1 MKVILDTS
9 VIVSGLISPKG
20 PPAKIITHWLNNE
33 FTLLYT
39 KAMLAELEDVLNR
52 AWLHERLSHTPNR
65 VPEFLEAVKLL
76 GQPVKGYVSVVGHI
90 RDPFDEMFLTCAILG
105 SADFLVSGDKDLL
118 TLGKFHQTS
127 ILTPTQF
134 LTHILD

>member
-9 VIVSGLISPKG
+9 VIVSGMISAKG

-33 FTLLYT
+33 FILLYT

-52 AWLHERLSHTPNR
+52 AWLHERLSHIPDHI
-65 VPEFLEAVKLL
+65 PEFLEAVKLL
-76 GQPVKGYVSVVGHI
+76 GQPVKGYVNTAGLI

-105 SADFLVSGDKDLL
+105 DADFLVSGDKDLL
-118 TLGKFHQTS
+118 TLGNIQQTI
-127 ILTPTQF
+127 ILTPAQF
-134 LTHILD
+134 LAYFPD